1 MLNQM
6 PKSVVLIA
14 TLGRCDLRGFN
25 GFVTGPVVT
34 LFIAVWELFANM
46 AGDASVVEAV
56 A

>member
-6 PKSVVLIA
+6 LKSVVLIVM
-14 TLGRCDLRGFN
+14 LGRCELRGFN
-25 GFVTGPVVT
+25 GFAAGPLT
-34 LFIAVWELFANM
+34 LFIAVWELFADM